1 MAADSSDFGRPIFQT
16 VGIVGLGLIGG
27 SIALAVRE
35 VWPTTTIVAVDHGPV
50 LEAARLANAIDRG
63 SEALDVLE
71 GADVVFLAAP
81 VGQNLQVL
89 PLVLRHVSSVTIV
102 TDVGSTKRDI
112 VDAVETLSDEMTFVG
127 GHPIAGAAVGGFA
140 NARADL
146 FRERPWLFTPT
157 GRTKPEA
164 VATLASFAR
173 ALGSTPGVMTLQEHD
188 RVFAYVS
195 HLPQLAVS
203 ALMAVA
209 GNAVGSDGLALSG
222 RGLADSTR
230 LASSPSDIWRD
241 VALVNADEI
250 GPALDSLIRVLQ
262 DLRDDLA
269 NGHRLVEVFADAS
282 KWRSVLM
289 TALAPTGSQ
298 PGK

>member
-1 MAADSSDFGRPIFQT
+1 MSSDTTKTDRPVFET

-27 SIALAVRE
+27 SIALAVKDT
-35 VWPTTTIVAVDHGPV
+35 WPTAKVVAVDHEAV
-50 LEAARLANAIDRG
+50 LEYARREKAIDRG
-63 SEALDVLE
+63 SESLDVLKE
-71 GADVVFLAAP
+71 VDVVFLAAP
-81 VGQNLQVL
+81 VRQNLQIL
-89 PLVLRHVSSVTIV
+89 PLLSRRVPSTTIV

-112 VDAVETLSDEMTFVG
+112 VDVAQALPADLTFVA

-146 FRERPWLFTPT
+146 FRDRPWLFTPT
-157 GRTKPEA
+157 ERTSQEA
-164 VATLASFAR
+164 VAALSAFAL

-195 HLPQLAVS
+195 HLPQLAIS

-209 GNAVGSDGLALSG
+209 GNAVGAEGLALSG

-241 VALVNADEI
+241 VAMVNADEI
-250 GPALDSLIRVLQ
+250 GPALDALIQVLQ
-262 DLRDDLA
+262 GIRDDLPTGA
-269 NGHRLVEVFADAS
+269 RLVDVFADAI
-282 KWRSVLM
+282 KWRDVLVS
-289 TALAPTGSQ
+289 ALAGESPVAKT
-298 PGK
+298 